1 MSHHESIKIVIVGAN
16 AAGLRAGARAKRLMP
31 DADIKVIDQGVY
43 ISYGACGMP
52 YVVSGDIENIDEL
65 RKTTYGVI
73 RDPEFFRS
81 AKGLNV
87 VIQTVAEK
95 IDRESKT
102 LTCKS
107 LVTGETS
114 QYPYDK
120 LVLATGASPIM
131 IPGVPTDN
139 PRVSTFKTFEDA
151 LAMQQAFQKGE
162 IGRIG
167 LVGAGPIGCELA
179 EAASAMWGAETVL
192 IDAAPNIL
200 PAILDPEMARPVEN
214 HFRSEGVEVY
224 VDCPLD
230 GIAETEDGLV
240 IKTPKGE
247 FKVDHVV
254 IAVGVRPN
262 SKIAADCGLEI
273 GKGGGIVVDEKMA
286 TSDPDIF
293 AAGDCVELK
302 HLLTGQ
308 PIQLPLGSLA
318 NREGRVIGSN
328 LGGGDERFGPVIGS
342 AAVKVFDF
350 NVAATGL
357 TEKAAGE
364 AGFNVGVAWGSYT
377 HIADYYPD
385 SENLHL
391 KLVYDKST
399 TRLLGLQG
407 YSKGEVV
414 KRIDVFAALLKCE
427 GKLEDLLD
435 LEFAYAPPYAPALEL
450 LNIIGCIARDSLL
463 EGVEALPPNSDIS
476 DRLIVDLRRE
486 HESTDRPLVEDN
498 ILKLPFETF
507 RDTWNQVPKD
517 GPIVCVCTKGI
528 RSCEAVRILNQQGY
542 PDVRY
547 IGGGTLIKL
556 DQ

>member
-1 MSHHESIKIVIVGAN
+1 VGAN
-16 AAGLRAGARAKRLMP
+16 AAGLRAGARAKRLLP
-31 DADIKVIDQGVY
+31 DANITVIDQGTY

-52 YVVSGDIENIDEL
+52 YFVSGDIENADEL

-73 RDPEFFRS
+73 RDSEFFRS
-81 AKGLNV
+81 GKGLEV
-87 VIQTVAEK
+87 IIQTVAEK
-95 IDRESKT
+95 IVREKKT
-102 LTCKS
+102 VSCKS
-107 LVTGETS
+107 LVTGES
-114 QYPYDK
+114 MEYAYDK
-120 LVLATGASPIM
+120 LVIATGASPIM
-131 IPGVPTDN
+131 LPGIPSGSS
-139 PRVSTFKTFEDA
+139 RISTFTVFEDA
-151 LAMQQAFQKGE
+151 LAMRKAFQKGE
-162 IGRIG
+162 IEKIG
-167 LVGAGPIGCELA
+167 IVGAGPIGCELA
-179 EAASAMWGAETVL
+179 EAATAMWGAEVVL
-192 IDAAPNIL
+192 IDAAPNVL
-200 PAILDPEMARPVEN
+200 PAILDLEMARPIETHLKGEDVA
-214 HFRSEGVEVY
+214 VY
-224 VDCPLD
+224 TDCPLE
-230 GIAETEDGLV
+230 GITETENGV
-240 IKTPKGE
+240 TIKTPRGE
-247 FKVDHVV
+247 FEVDHAV

-262 SKIAADCGLEI
+262 SKLAVDCGLEI
-273 GKGGGIVVDEKMA
+273 GKGGGIVVDQKMT

-293 AAGDCVELK
+293 AAGDCVELR
-302 HLLTGQ
+302 HLLTGN

-318 NREGRVIGSN
+318 NRQGRIIGSN
-328 LGGGDERFGPVIGS
+328 LGGCDEQFKPVVGS
-342 AAVKVFDF
+342 AAVKVFDM
-350 NVAATGL
+350 NIAATGL

-399 TRLLGLQG
+399 TKLLGLQG
-407 YSKGEVV
+407 YSQGEVV
-414 KRIDVFAALLKCE
+414 KRVDVFAALLKHD

-486 HESTDRPLVEDN
+486 HESTDRPLVEEN

-542 PDVRY
+542 SDVRY

-556 DQ
+556 AQE